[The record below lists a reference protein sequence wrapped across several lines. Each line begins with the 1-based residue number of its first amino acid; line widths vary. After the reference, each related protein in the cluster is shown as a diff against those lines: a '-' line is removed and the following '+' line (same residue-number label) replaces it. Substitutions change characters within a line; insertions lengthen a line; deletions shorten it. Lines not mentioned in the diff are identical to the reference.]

1 MKTSNPVIFTFLFK
15 FAVIFGLSSHLLAET
30 PNENIRV
37 MSYNIHRGG
46 VVMLK
51 QPLSQTAKAIQL
63 AKADIVGIQ
72 ETRSPRRDK

>member
-1 MKTSNPVIFTFLFK
+1 MKKRMVLIK
-15 FAVIFGLSSHLLAET
+15 WIWAAVIAAMIVMPLHVQAEEST
-30 PNENIRV
+30 LRV

-63 AKADIVGIQ
+63 AKADIH
-72 ETRSPRRDK
+72 ETYN